1 VSDPAIHFNGCLP
14 AAKQRRFYESLP
26 PESQQRIARINGK
39 ILDLRHRLE
48 TTHHDST
55 AGSRLREFNRAMTQ
69 WCAATGRPHAS
80 HDTSAKFASTSSRAQ
95 TPGIPAFR
103 AAEDPIDDHIKASV
117 VCFKHGQPY
126 DVSGLPKT
134 FPHQK
139 VTVADLLSEDASRN
153 PIMQPAEDG
162 VVRYFHLP
170 ANNMAWIEEVIA
182 RYYHDKRPES
192 DGLLH
197 GSRSR
202 MPQSRTEMLLQPGYW
217 QGQRNFDVDSEVHAR
232 HMRPFC
238 SGISVDPVASE
249 PNPKNMV
256 LFMPYLHWETDR
268 GRVRSAEIVK
278 EASKQNLISISELVD
293 RAKHQFSH
301 VETQDTVA
309 PVWVSQPAAPVLVNV
324 DRKKALGQLFRAAAA
339 LLEAMDSHVE
349 EQLTLK
355 YLHAEPPLQPRRT
368 LDQAYYG
375 ALRNTGTRDRDQV
388 VYRGTT
394 PQAHECIGMEECPQ
408 CNEDIR
414 KTPRIIMVDQLWM
427 WILDESKCISN
438 LGSVPSAN
446 TTQKPSSRAS
456 HGAGAETG
464 RIPRPFTRAC
474 GLGSSMPG
482 RARSPRPT
490 TLL

>member
-1 VSDPAIHFNGCLP
+1 MAPQFPSTCLSDKPHGNRVSDPAVHFNGCLP
-14 AAKQRRFYESLP
+14 AAKQRRFYESLA
-26 PESQQRIARINGK
+26 PESQQRIARVNGK

-48 TTHHDST
+48 TTHYDST
-55 AGSRLREFNRAMTQ
+55 AGSRLREFNRAMAQ

-80 HDTSAKFASTSSRAQ
+80 STTSAKFASTSSRAQ
-95 TPGIPAFR
+95 SPGTPAFR
-103 AAEDPIDDHIKASV
+103 AAEDPIDDHIKAPII
-117 VCFKHGQPY
+117 CFKDGQPC
-126 DVSGLPKT
+126 DVVGLPKT

-182 RYYHDKRPES
+182 RYYHDKRPEP
-192 DGLLH
+192 DGLLRK
-197 GSRSR
+197 SRSK
-202 MPQSRTEMLLQPGYW
+202 MPQSKTEMLLQPGYW
-217 QGQRNFDVDSEVHAR
+217 QGQRNFDADSEVHAR

-249 PNPKNMV
+249 PTPKNMV

-268 GRVRSAEIVK
+268 GRVRSADIVK
-278 EASKQNLISISELVD
+278 ETSKQNLISISELVD

-309 PVWVSQPAAPVLVNV
+309 PAWVPQPAAPVLVNV
-324 DRKKALGQLFRAAAA
+324 DRKKALGQVFRAAAA
-339 LLEAMDSHVE
+339 LLEAMDSHIE
-349 EQLTLK
+349 EQLTMK

-368 LDQAYYG
+368 LDQSYYG

-394 PQAHECIGMEECPQ
+394 PQAHECIGMEACPQ

-427 WILDESKCISN
+427 WILDESKSIADSDA
-438 LGSVPSAN
+438 VPVPVL
-446 TTQKPSSRAS
+446 QR
-456 HGAGAETG
+456 
-464 RIPRPFTRAC
+464 
-474 GLGSSMPG
+474 
-482 RARSPRPT
+482 
-490 TLL
+490 